1 MKLSEL
7 RQIIKEELI
16 SEAKKS
22 KEGLPFALAANIEK
36 YGKPQTP
43 KGAKPVDFTKK
54 QEKSVK
60 KTAEKLKKSINE
72 DLDNYMFF
80 QNLKTIKQMV
90 DDLLTLDFRLM
101 DTVLADG
108 HNWAED
114 HIATSKDDIEEVHNF
129 LMTKKVIMEKRNYH
143 LNNRK

>member
-43 KGAKPVDFTKK
+43 KGAKPVDFTKNK
-54 QEKSVK
+54 
-60 KTAEKLKKSINE
+60 
-72 DLDNYMFF
+72 
-80 QNLKTIKQMV
+80 
-90 DDLLTLDFRLM
+90 
-101 DTVLADG
+101 
-108 HNWAED
+108 
-114 HIATSKDDIEEVHNF
+114 
-129 LMTKKVIMEKRNYH
+129 KKV
-143 LNNRK
+143 